1 MSLSNQ
7 ARTTRNIE
15 LHFKENEIAALYRLQ
30 KSDEEIAET
39 LHLAV
44 GLVRS
49 TRDGMGLPPLRSC
62 SGRLFTP
69 DVDTDVVH
77 LREDKG
83 LSFRAIGEALGYMA
97 GDIEV
102 RYKILKRLEWKSEG
116 LPYKDVIPCKLCGR
130 PFVSEDRRRI
140 RFCLPCKTD
149 EVPKLD
155 CSPYD
160 PDHAGGAYA
169 ANVTVA
175 FEYT

>member
-1 MSLSNQ
+1 MSLSHQ
-7 ARTTRNIE
+7 ARTTRNID
-15 LHFKENEIAALYRLQ
+15 LHFKENEIAALYKQQ
-30 KSDEEIAET
+30 KSDEEIAQE
-39 LHLAV
+39 LHIAA
-44 GLVRS
+44 GLVRA

-69 DVDTDVVH
+69 DVDTDVVR

-83 LSFRAIGEALGYMA
+83 MSFRSIGEALGYMA

-116 LPYKDVIPCKLCGR
+116 TPYKDVIACKLCGK

-140 RFCLPCKTD
+140 RFCQPCKTN
-149 EVPKLD
+149 ELPKLD

-160 PDHAGGAYA
+160 PDYAGGSYPAHVSLEA
-169 ANVTVA
+169 V
-175 FEYT
+175 